1 MEDNRYFSLNYQ
13 QVVSGT
19 TVVSVA
25 SVEVKI
31 GDEFVRGHHSGD
43 GPIDAIFN
51 AINAITETE
60 SKLKDF
66 SVNALTDGTNAR
78 GEVTV
83 RLQEGDIV
91 ATGKAV
97 DRDILI
103 ASGKA
108 YIDGLNRL
116 EFAKNN
122 LKKERISSVMVAV

>member
-1 MEDNRYFSLNYQ
+1 MFSLNYQ
-13 QVVSGT
+13 QVISGT

-31 GDEFVRGHHSGD
+31 GNEFVRGHHSGD

-51 AINAITETE
+51 TINAITKTE

-66 SVNALTDGTNAR
+66 SVNALTDGTKAS
-78 GEVTV
+78 GQVIV

-91 ATGKAV
+91 AIGKAI